1 MIKVTLKLVR
11 MARGLTQQDV
21 AKELNININMYRR
34 IERNP
39 YNAKVSELIK
49 VCNFLKVDIN
59 DIVWQYMEAI

>member
-1 MIKVTLKLVR
+1 MIKVTLRLIR
-11 MARGLTQQDV
+11 MARGLTQQEI
-21 AKELNININMYRR
+21 AKELNISINKYSR

-39 YNAKVSELIK
+39 CNAKVSELIK